1 MPATI
6 KLTAFSG
13 EQPRVI
19 PRLMADSAAQS
30 AVNTRLDDGALT
42 PMRRPAFIATAGA
55 STWKSIYRH
64 LGTWLGW
71 NNVVNAAPGPVADD
85 RLYYTGNGKPK
96 VLISS
101 TTYDLA
107 VPPPAAALTAT
118 LSGTGSGDIVTR
130 LYVYTWVTSFG
141 EESEPND
148 VSNSV
153 DWKPGN
159 SVILSGFAAAP
170 AGRGIT
176 LQRIYR
182 SQTGQS
188 GTYFYLINER
198 AATASNFTD
207 TVAVNAFQEPLPSAS
222 YNPPPDD
229 LEGLISLPNGMMAA
243 FTGRKLYF
251 CEPWRP
257 HAWPEKYV
265 LTTDADIVGLGA
277 LGTTVIV
284 MTTGQPQI
292 VAGSAP
298 GTMQMQKIEQNFP
311 CINARA
317 IVDLGYAIAYPSNEG
332 MALARSDGSVS
343 IATANIFNRDDWLAL
358 SPSTMIGCQISG
370 RCALF
375 YEATAIDG
383 TALAGALLLDL
394 SGSSFLIR
402 TDTHASAT
410 FYEIS
415 SGGLFFL
422 ENGTTNIKRLDAPNA
437 ARLSQY
443 WKSKQFVLP
452 YEENFGAILVD
463 TNDVVTDQDQENLD
477 AEIAAVIAANEALI
491 AAGPIKGELDGAPLN
506 MLALNGDVLAPLPR
520 ASGGT
525 VAVGVYADRELIFSV
540 SKVNKVVRLPSGFK
554 ARTWEIDV
562 YGDIQVQQIVI
573 GKTVDDLKA
582 TA

>member
-1 MPATI
+1 MPPVI

-13 EQPRVI
+13 EQPRII

-30 AVNTRLDDGALT
+30 AINTRLDDGALT
-42 PMRRPAFIATAGA
+42 PMRKPAFIAAAGA
-55 STWKSIYRH
+55 STWKTIYRH
-64 LGTWLGW
+64 LGSWLGW
-71 NNVVNAAPGPVADD
+71 DNVVNAAPGPVADD

-96 VLISS
+96 VLIAG

-107 VPPPAAALTAT
+107 VAPPAAALTAT
-118 LSGTGSGDIVTR
+118 LGGSGAGDVITR
-130 LYVYTWVTSFG
+130 LYAYTWVTSFG
-141 EESEPND
+141 EESEPNP

-159 SVILSGFAAAP
+159 TVVLSGFVAAP

-188 GTYFYLINER
+188 GTYFYLIGER
-198 AATASNFTD
+198 AATASNYTD
-207 TVAVNAFQEPLPSAS
+207 TIAVSAFQEPLPSAS
-222 YNPPPDD
+222 YNPPPDG
-229 LEGLISLPNGMMAA
+229 LSGLISLPNGMMAA
-243 FTGRKLYF
+243 FVGRQLYF
-251 CEPWRP
+251 CEPYRP

-277 LGTTVIV
+277 LGTTLIV
-284 MTTGQPQI
+284 MTDGQPQI
-292 VAGSAP
+292 VVGSSP
-298 GTMQMQKIEQNFP
+298 DTMQMQKIEQNFP
-311 CINARA
+311 CINPRG

-358 SPSTMIGCQISG
+358 SPSSMIGGQISG

-375 YEATAIDG
+375 YEATAVDG

-394 SGSSFLIR
+394 SGQSFLIR
-402 TDTHASAT
+402 TDTHAAAV
-410 FYEIS
+410 FFEIS

-422 ENGTTNIKRLDAPNA
+422 DKGTTNIKRLDAPNA
-437 ARLSQY
+437 ARLAQY

-452 YEENFGAILVD
+452 APDNFGAILVD

-477 AEIAAVIAANEALI
+477 AEIAAVIAANAVLI
-491 AAGPIKGELDGAPLN
+491 TAGPIKGQINGAPLN
-506 MLALNGDVLAPLPR
+506 MLALNGDILSPLPR

-525 VAVGVYADRELIFSV
+525 VAVGVYADRKLIFSV
-540 SKVNKVVRLPSGFK
+540 SDVNRIVRLPGGFK

-562 YGDIQVQQIVI
+562 FGDIQVQNIVM
-573 GKTVDDLKA
+573 GKTVDDVKQ